1 MVQVQNPA
9 AVIAL
14 AAYTLAIFALLL
26 YRRDGARHRHHISWL
41 AYALL
46 VVLGGSAIEL
56 LLHATAVSYFEAGR
70 AALLALFIVRSRGN
84 VARLLWSEK

>member
-1 MVQVQNPA
+1 MIPNPA

-14 AAYTLAIFALLL
+14 AAYTVAIAALLL
-26 YRRDGARHRHHISWL
+26 YERAGARHRNHVSWL

-46 VVLGGSAIEL
+46 VVLGGSAIEQ
-56 LLHATAVSYFEAGR
+56 LLHAPAVNWFEAGR

-84 VARLLWSEK
+84 VARLLRSEE

>member
-1 MVQVQNPA
+1 MVQNPA

-14 AAYTLAIFALLL
+14 AAYTVCIFALLL
-26 YRRDGARHRHHISWL
+26 YRRDGARHRRHISWL

-56 LLHATAVSYFEAGR
+56 LLQAKAVSYFEAGR

-84 VARLLWSEK
+84 VARLLWSEQ

>member
-1 MVQVQNPA
+1 MIQNPY

-14 AAYTLAIFALLL
+14 AAYMLSVIALLL
-26 YRRDGARHRHHISWL
+26 YRREGARHRHHVSWL
-41 AYALL
+41 AYLLL

-56 LLHATAVSYFEAGR
+56 LLHAKAVSALEAGR
-70 AALLALFIVRSRGN
+70 AALLALFVVQSRGN